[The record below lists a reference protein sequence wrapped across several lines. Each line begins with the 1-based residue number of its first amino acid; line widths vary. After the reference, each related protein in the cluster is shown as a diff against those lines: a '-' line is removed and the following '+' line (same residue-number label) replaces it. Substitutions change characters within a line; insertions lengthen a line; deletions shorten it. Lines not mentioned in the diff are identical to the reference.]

1 MSAGLLLLLLP
12 LLGCLLMMLF
22 MHRGMNH
29 GGSHDDDRLGLTD
42 DELRTRR
49 DQIDAE
55 LDRRR
60 DAEGAS
66 QQ

>member
-1 MSAGLLLLLLP
+1 MSISLLLLLP

-22 MHRGMNH
+22 MHRGMGH
-29 GGSHDDDRLGLTD
+29 GGSHDADRRDLSD

-49 DQIDAE
+49 DEIDAE

-60 DAEGAS
+60 DADWAS
-66 QQ
+66 RQ

>member
-1 MSAGLLLLLLP
+1 MSVSLLLLLP

-29 GGSHDDDRLGLTD
+29 GGSHDDDRRSLTD
-42 DELRTRR
+42 DELRARR

-60 DAEGAS
+60 DADRAS
-66 QQ
+66 RR

>member
-1 MSAGLLLLLLP
+1 MSSSLLLLLP
-12 LLGCLLMMLF
+12 LLGCLMMMLF
-22 MHRGMNH
+22 MHRGRNH
-29 GGSHDDDRLGLTD
+29 GGSNDADRHGLTD

-49 DQIDAE
+49 DEIDAE

-66 QQ
+66 QR

>member
-1 MSAGLLLLLLP
+1 MSVSLLLLIP

-29 GGSHDDDRLGLTD
+29 GGSGEDRRDLTD
-42 DELRTRR
+42 DELRARR
-49 DQIDAE
+49 NQIDAE

-60 DAEGAS
+60 DPNGAS
-66 QQ
+66 QR